1 MKKKVCAALVLLMIA
16 CGKRGDP
23 RPPIPVIPKATSDLV
38 VTQRASKLLLSWS
51 YPALTAAGRSL
62 TTIRRVSVYRYLE
75 ELPAT
80 PTAPAPVTTPEPGVA
95 PAMAQLPAAPPL
107 TAVQFGK
114 LSQRVDSIEGA
125 NLPTSTVGAKLVY
138 EDSPP
143 LHSSSGRPIK
153 LTYAV
158 VTEGFNARSDLSN
171 LVSIVPLDV
180 AVAPE
185 KIGASASAKG
195 VTLTWAVPATAVTG
209 SMKPAIAGYNIYR
222 TAKGEPLDAFAVPVN
237 PSPVARN
244 EYTDA
249 PPYGTYDYR
258 VAAVAAAGPP
268 RIESDRSAPVEATFK
283 DLVPPP
289 PPASLTALVET
300 KVVRLVWDSV
310 DASDLAGYN
319 VYRTE
324 KAGRAK
330 FTYGLP
336 IKQTFFL
343 DESLLPG
350 IEYYYSVTSVDKS
363 GNESAETKSQMV
375 MVPKTP

>member
-1 MKKKVCAALVLLMIA
+1 MMIA

-95 PAMAQLPAAPPL
+95 SAMAQLPAAPPL

-300 KVVRLVWDSV
+300 RVIRLVWDGV

-324 KAGRAK
+324 KAGRVK

>member
-1 MKKKVCAALVLLMIA
+1 M
-16 CGKRGDP
+16 
-23 RPPIPVIPKATSDLV
+23 
-38 VTQRASKLLLSWS
+38 
-51 YPALTAAGRSL
+51 
-62 TTIRRVSVYRYLE
+62 
-75 ELPAT
+75 
-80 PTAPAPVTTPEPGVA
+80 
-95 PAMAQLPAAPPL
+95 
-107 TAVQFGK
+107 
-114 LSQRVDSIEGA
+114 
-125 NLPTSTVGAKLVY
+125 GAKLSY

-143 LHSSSGRPIK
+143 LRSSSGRPVK

-158 VTEGFNARSDLSN
+158 VTEGFNARSDWSN
-171 LVSIVPLDV
+171 LVSIVALDV

-185 KIGASASAKG
+185 KLTAAPNAKG
-195 VTLTWAVPATAVTG
+195 IALTWAVPTTSVTG
-209 SMKPAIAGYNIYR
+209 NVKPVIAGYNVYR
-222 TAKGEPLDAFAVPVN
+222 SAKGEALGEFALPVN
-237 PSPVARN
+237 PSPAARN
-244 EYTDA
+244 EYTDT

-258 VAAVAAAGPP
+258 VTAVAAAGPP
-268 RIESDRSAPVEATFK
+268 RIESNRSAPVESTFK

-289 PPASLTALVET
+289 PPASVTALVET

-324 KAGRAK
+324 KAGRVK
-330 FTYGLP
+330 FTWGLP

-363 GNESAETKSQMV
+363 GNESAETKSQTV